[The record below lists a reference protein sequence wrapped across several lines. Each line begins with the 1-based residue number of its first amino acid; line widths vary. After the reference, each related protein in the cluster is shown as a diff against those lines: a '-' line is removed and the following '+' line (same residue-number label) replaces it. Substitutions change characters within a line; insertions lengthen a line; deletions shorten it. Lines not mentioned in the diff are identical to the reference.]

1 MKYLLFLLYDTCKI
15 GQANW
20 SWPKVKGKVSGGTRT
35 KKRPPDVGLITLGL
49 NILCPSWF
57 AVYLSPL
64 ICVLEADP
72 GNQHFQVFCPWSP
85 MGAAK
90 QMRSEG
96 RGEECEWKRL
106 PAISA
111 NKACCAIWPPATT
124 NHNKC
129 IKKKPICCWSRKCK
143 PLQCSYLENPMKRGA
158 WWATVHGIPQSWIWL
173 SMHGWIQTVGS

>member
-1 MKYLLFLLYDTCKI
+1 MYSNVTKDWSASLSLIVSSQNILSIGHLLCQLCYLIIPFNLDNSFMKYLLFLLYDTCKI

-20 SWPKVKGKVSGGTRT
+20 SWPKVRGKVNSGTGTKR
-35 KKRPPDVGLITLGL
+35 RPPDVGLITLGL

-57 AVYLSPL
+57 PVYLSPL

-72 GNQHFQVFCPWSP
+72 GNQHFQVFCPWTP

-106 PAISA
+106 PALSA
-111 NKACCAIWPPATT
+111 NKACCAI
-124 NHNKC
+124 
-129 IKKKPICCWSRKCK
+129 
-143 PLQCSYLENPMKRGA
+143 
-158 WWATVHGIPQSWIWL
+158 
-173 SMHGWIQTVGS
+173 